1 MAQAQLHEKE
11 TGTEVEY
18 LDLKKLSRYASLGV
32 PTLRDRLR
40 EGKLPFYKLR
50 GKILVRK
57 TDFDEY
63 MQSYRVDKREDLDGL
78 VDDVLEAMKTES
90 DKESDSHGI

>member
-1 MAQAQLHEKE
+1 MSQAQPCKKE
-11 TGTEVEY
+11 NDTETQY
-18 LDLKKLSRYASLGV
+18 LDLKKLSAYASMGV
-32 PTLRDRLR
+32 PTLRERLR

-63 MQSYRVDKREDLDGL
+63 MQSYRVDKSEDLDEL
-78 VDDVLEAMKTES
+78 VEDVIEAMKN
-90 DKESDSHGI
+90 

>member
-1 MAQAQLHEKE
+1 MAQAQPSQKKAGE
-11 TGTEVEY
+11 EVEY
-18 LDLKKLSRYASLGV
+18 LDLKKLSMYASLGV
-32 PTLRDRLR
+32 PTLRERLR

-63 MQSYRVDKREDLDGL
+63 MQSYRVDKREDLDQL
-78 VDDVLEAMKTES
+78 VDDVITSMKN
-90 DKESDSHGI
+90 

>member
-1 MAQAQLHEKE
+1 MSQAQPCKKE
-11 TGTEVEY
+11 NDTEVQY
-18 LDLKKLSRYASLGV
+18 LDLKKLSAYASMGV
-32 PTLRDRLR
+32 STLRERLR

-63 MQSYRVDKREDLDGL
+63 MQSYRVDKREDLEDIVNDAIEGL
-78 VDDVLEAMKTES
+78 KN
-90 DKESDSHGI
+90 

>member
-1 MAQAQLHEKE
+1 MSQSQPCEK
-11 TGTEVEY
+11 GIDTEAEY
-18 LDLKKLSRYASLGV
+18 LDLKKLSKYSSLGV

-40 EGKLPFYKLR
+40 EGRLPFYKLR

-63 MQSYRVDKREDLDGL
+63 MQSYRVDKRDDLDGL
-78 VDDVLEAMKTES
+78 VDDVIEAMKN
-90 DKESDSHGI
+90 